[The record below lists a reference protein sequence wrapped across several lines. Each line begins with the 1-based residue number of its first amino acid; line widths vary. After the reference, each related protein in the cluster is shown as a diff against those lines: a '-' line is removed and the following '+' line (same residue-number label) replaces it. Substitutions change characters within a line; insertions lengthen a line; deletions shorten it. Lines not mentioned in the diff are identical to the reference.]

1 MIKTTSPAAP
11 DPDGQHPPIQTPP
24 GRRRR
29 TAGDQ
34 ASTYRTTVYR
44 LTGLTGPGAP
54 SLRSGLNHKYLRKNH
69 FSPVET
75 EIAGAPA
82 LLVHGHVSQPSAGWC
97 PIITALTGEALT
109 VAYSSAGG
117 ALLVRVDDQVY
128 ALTYGVLGR
137 FFIAADR
144 IDPGFGIQFA
154 LRAVEPDRINRVTRR
169 VLASTGRVDRNL
181 VPGGQ
186 PIRRYDIEGWGEI
199 VRQLSG
205 VLTNERLT
213 VAKGSARRVTFVGAD
228 SLQIPVS
235 TDPVGLLADLREIGR
250 TCDGESPSPE
260 LEFIAQIRPLPS
272 GERTSDLDKRLDD
285 MLGIENHPDVGLAV
299 PTSLVEVEP
308 HAGSYVVK
316 VPYRKQLHPSL
327 DLDAVTGRARGR
339 GDGRR
344 LNALKH
350 GSIELC
356 ADPDGAESLAP
367 PVKAHQWITAEVS
380 QGAARMI
387 YQEGQWY
394 QIGEQHLALLN
405 AEIEEILAQPASI
418 TLPAW
423 TSDLEDEDAYNK
435 HVAGNCAGF
444 VLLDKKTLRTRQ
456 HNRGP
461 GIEACDLLGPND
473 ELIHVKR
480 AAKSAPLSHLFTQ
493 GEISVDA
500 LLHEPDALEKLVGR
514 VHVEQP
520 DHHIDE
526 TFRPRKVIYAIA
538 LDSGK
543 QLTPKTLFTFSQ
555 VALYRATR
563 RLRGA
568 NIEVEVVSIPVV
580 L

>member
-1 MIKTTSPAAP
+1 MTGTS
-11 DPDGQHPPIQTPP
+11 I
-24 GRRRR
+24 
-29 TAGDQ
+29 
-34 ASTYRTTVYR
+34 
-44 LTGLTGPGAP
+44 GAP
-54 SLRSGLNHKYLRKNH
+54 GLRAGLNHKYLRKNG
-69 FSPVET
+69 FSPIET

-82 LLVHGHVSQPSAGWC
+82 LLVHGHVSQPNAGWC

-117 ALLVRVDDQVY
+117 ALLVCVDDQVY

-137 FFIAADR
+137 FLIAADR

-186 PIRRYDIEGWGEI
+186 PIRRYGIEGWGEI

-213 VAKGSARRVTFVGAD
+213 VTRGSARRVHFVGAD

-250 TCDGESPSPE
+250 TCDRESPSPE

-272 GERTSDLDKRLDD
+272 GERTADLDRRLDEII
-285 MLGIENHPDVGLAV
+285 GIENHPDIGLSV
-299 PTSLVEVEP
+299 PTSLVELEP
-308 HAGSYVVK
+308 YANSYLVK
-316 VPYRKQLHPSL
+316 MPYKKQLHLAL
-327 DLDAVTGRARGR
+327 DLDAVVARARNR

-367 PVKAHQWITAEVS
+367 PVKAHQWITAEVA
-380 QGAARMI
+380 QGAMRMI
-387 YQEGQWY
+387 YQEGKWY
-394 QIGEQHLALLN
+394 QIGEKHLELLS
-405 AEIEEILAQPASI
+405 AEIEEILSQPASI

-423 TSDLEDEDAYNK
+423 TSDLKDEDAYNR
-435 HVAGNCAGF
+435 HVADTCAGF

-461 GIEACDLLGPND
+461 GIEACDLLGPNN

-480 AAKSAPLSHLFTQ
+480 AAKSAPLSHLFAQ
-493 GEISVDA
+493 GEVSVDA
-500 LLHEPDALEKLVGR
+500 LVEPDAREELARR
-514 VHVEQP
+514 VHTDHP
-520 DHHIDE
+520 DHHIDA
-526 TFRPRKVIYAIA
+526 TFKPRKVIYAISLA
-538 LDSGK
+538 SGK
-543 QLTPKTLFTFSQ
+543 PLSPETLFTFSQ

-563 RLRGA
+563 HLTATTSRSRWF
-568 NIEVEVVSIPVV
+568 PFR
-580 L
+580 